1 MHFMMTWHSDASA
14 ERLAEIDE
22 VITGCFGENEFVRPF
37 PQTYVVNVMGN
48 GVYEAVIMGLKAYCQ
63 AQPEKIQLLLS
74 PLTHRGMYNGRLSE
88 ETVREIMR
96 LSE

>member
-1 MHFMMTWHSDASA
+1 MHFMMTWHTDASA
-14 ERLAEIDE
+14 ERLEEIDG
-22 VITGCFGENEFVRPF
+22 VIAMCLGEQEYVRPF

-63 AQPEKIQLLLS
+63 SQPEKIELLLS
-74 PLTHRGMYNGRLSE
+74 PLLHRGMYHGRLSE
-88 ETVREIMR
+88 ETVREILR